1 MVWYPMVS
9 PFMTSHWKLRKQHD
23 QNRGKT
29 IVEQILVSEERK
41 KSRGGGGLSESPSA
55 IQVVKLTV

>member
-9 PFMTSHWKLRKQHD
+9 PFMASHWKLRKQHD

-41 KSRGGGGLSESPSA
+41 KSRGGGGLSESESA